1 MPLLANKSLLC
12 VLLKSDIYGHDLSL
26 VTPMM
31 IANNIKSIDVT
42 NNQKFKIVG
51 NLDFKGR
58 LVHVRNATELEMS
71 QATKIIRLK
80 N

>member
-1 MPLLANKSLLC
+1 
-12 VLLKSDIYGHDLSL
+12 
-26 VTPMM
+26 MM